1 MVRKKMELDTSLSSP
16 KGYPID
22 IVQGYNAYRD
32 ENGNLMG
39 GFFAPR
45 VKSGWDDPNGVAGGR
60 MDRFPHRIHLCW
72 FSNAENQFYQL
83 DAELPVEKMKKL
95 YDEGFR
101 LDSADTV
108 DHIPIGAHVTYN
120 GICFMMA
127 PGGGVVAKM
136 IGDEAREI
144 GYFKAK
150 KIDLPWHVFQNVPP
164 ERVPDGHREEWVNSG
179 LSEDRIGKEAR
190 EEILGHKI
198 PFGLWD
204 EVYRQPY
211 PWSLQIIHPQA
222 LKKYYIE
229 FVNTERYIVW
239 EDQVEKERNRAG
251 APVPAHIGVYI
262 ITPEHKRMVGL
273 VKFDLRK
280 TAKLF
285 EEYFKNNPERATLEI
300 KVSDDLKSV
309 EVKLVNS
316 KKSIIVPHRIWKV
329 NELYKENWGFD
340 TMDW

>member
-1 MVRKKMELDTSLSSP
+1 MFRKKMELDTSLSSP
-16 KGYPID
+16 RGYSID

-39 GFFAPR
+39 GFFAPQ
-45 VKSGWDDPNGVAGGR
+45 VSSGWDDPNGTAGGR
-60 MDRFPHRIHLCW
+60 MDRFPHRVHLCW

-83 DAELPVEKMKKL
+83 DAELPVEKMKEL
-95 YDEGFR
+95 YKEGFR

-108 DHIPIGAHVTYN
+108 DHISVGAHVTYL

-144 GYFKAK
+144 GHFKAK
-150 KIDLPWHVFQNVPP
+150 KIDIPWHIFQNVTP
-164 ERVPDGHREEWVNSG
+164 
-179 LSEDRIGKEAR
+179 DRIDPNDRADWVSHTLQEKFTGKEAYD
-190 EEILGHKI
+190 EIHNHKI

-204 EVYRQPY
+204 EVYRRTY
-211 PWSLQIIHPQA
+211 PWSMHIVHPLA

-229 FVNTERYIVW
+229 FVNTERYLVW
-239 EDQVEKERNRAG
+239 EDMVEKERNRAA

-280 TAKLF
+280 TTKLF
-285 EEYFKNNPERATLEI
+285 EEYFKNTSERANLDV

-309 EVKLVNS
+309 EVRLVNS
-316 KKSIIVPHRIWKV
+316 QKSIIVPYRIWKV
-329 NELYKENWGFD
+329 NELYKDNWGFD

>member
-1 MVRKKMELDTSLSSP
+1 MFRKKMELHTTLSSP

-32 ENGNLMG
+32 EEGNLMG

-45 VKSGWDDPNGVAGGR
+45 VKSGWDEPEGAAGGR
-60 MDRFPHRIHLCW
+60 MDRFPHRVHLCW

-83 DAELPVEKMKKL
+83 DAELPVEKMKEL
-95 YDEGFR
+95 YKEGFR

-108 DHIPIGAHVTYN
+108 DHLPVGAHVTYDAI
-120 GICFMMA
+120 GFMMA

-136 IGDEAREI
+136 IAEEAKEI

-150 KIDLPWHVFQNVPP
+150 KIDMPWHVFQNVPL
-164 ERVPDGHREEWVNSG
+164 ESVPSGHREEWVNSG
-179 LSEDRIGKEAR
+179 LSENRIGKEAR

-204 EVYRQPY
+204 EIYRRTY
-211 PWSLQIIHPQA
+211 PWEIRISHPLA

-229 FVNTERYIVW
+229 FVNTERYLVW
-239 EDQVEKERNRAG
+239 EDQVEKERQRTS
-251 APVPAHIGVYI
+251 APVPAYLGVYF
-262 ITPEHKRMVGL
+262 ITAEHKRMVGL

-285 EEYFKNNPERATLEI
+285 EEYFRNSSERAHLTVT
-300 KVSDDLKSV
+300 VSDDLKNV

-316 KKSIIVPHRIWKV
+316 QKSLFIPHRLWRV
-329 NELYKENWGFD
+329 SELYKENWGFD
-340 TMDW
+340 SMD